1 MISSF
6 FINVFE
12 IVFQF
17 GKSFRILFF
26 DKKILHLVVI
36 RGLITVKQIR
46 LAKLI
51 IRDILID
58 LQKSLVLQH
67 LQVAET

>member
-12 IVFQF
+12 IIFQF

-26 DKKILHLVVI
+26 DKKILNLVVI

>member
-26 DKKILHLVVI
+26 DKKILNLVVI
-36 RGLITVKQIR
+36 RGLITLKQIR

-58 LQKSLVLQH
+58 LQKSLVL
-67 LQVAET
+67 